1 VLWVDDK
8 LPTHPKILKAGGM
21 IGENGVPLALAMFV
35 EGLAYA
41 VAHVTDGFIPDAF
54 VSKSVSYSDPLVVA
68 RALTNRHVRLWKRV
82 RGGYEIHD
90 FHDWNKSKSEIMDLR
105 EKWRAKKAAQR
116 RGGNGQFSGGHSRES
131 QGDNANVPRGVSRES
146 HRPLYLYVPRT
157 SRSRGTGTSTVSVQT
172 ARVRVR
178 NVENLKTK
186 TKTPT
191 HRVLCSML
199 STELDADPSV
209 ANAIEG
215 TKARCARQGF
225 AYPDGDR
232 LDAAVQ
238 AVARRR
244 RIA

>member
-1 VLWVDDK
+1 
-8 LPTHPKILKAGGM
+8 
-21 IGENGVPLALAMFV
+21 
-35 EGLAYA
+35 
-41 VAHVTDGFIPDAF
+41 
-54 VSKSVSYSDPLVVA
+54 
-68 RALTNRHVRLWKRV
+68 
-82 RGGYEIHD
+82 
-90 FHDWNKSKSEIMDLR
+90 
-105 EKWRAKKAAQR
+105 
-116 RGGNGQFSGGHSRES
+116 
-131 QGDNANVPRGVSRES
+131 
-146 HRPLYLYVPRT
+146 
-157 SRSRGTGTSTVSVQT
+157 
-172 ARVRVR
+172 
-178 NVENLKTK
+178 VENLKTK